1 MVLWFKG
8 FDQFVAGT
16 LVWQGFRDWVP
27 QEEEEEKK
35 RGAEDFAGEGEEE
48 ENTGP
53 QEGKKHTSLP
63 DTYRSCL
70 VSIL

>member
-1 MVLWFKG
+1 VVLWFKG
-8 FDQFVAGT
+8 FDEFVAGT

-35 RGAEDFAGEGEEE
+35 RGAEDSAGEGEEE

-53 QEGKKHTSLP
+53 QEGKKHFSP
-63 DTYRSCL
+63 
-70 VSIL
+70 